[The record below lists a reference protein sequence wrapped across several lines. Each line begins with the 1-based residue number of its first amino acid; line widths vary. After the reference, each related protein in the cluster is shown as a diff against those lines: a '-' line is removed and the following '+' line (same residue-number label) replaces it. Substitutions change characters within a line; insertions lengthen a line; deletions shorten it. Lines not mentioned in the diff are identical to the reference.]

1 MPGTPPPKYRQLTEA
16 LRRRIYSL
24 PVGSAV
30 SSERDLAAEFE
41 VSRMTARRALL
52 ELVDEGLLERHVGR
66 GTFVAVPRMD
76 VHLSL
81 RSFTEDMIA
90 RGKKPGSIVL
100 RFEST
105 NDALD
110 SAFPAETPLV
120 VVHRVRT
127 ADGLP
132 VAMEYSHLDAGM
144 VPGLSA
150 ADAEGSL
157 YEVFR
162 NRYGIRFADGEQSI
176 VAQECPGSIAHSLGV
191 AEHSPVLRMDRVA
204 YAGDRLLEH
213 TRSWYRGDV
222 YQLKATLRLGG

>member
-1 MPGTPPPKYRQLTEA
+1 MPPPKYRKLTEA
-16 LRRRIYSL
+16 LRRRINAM

-66 GTFVAVPRMD
+66 GTFVAVPRMN

-90 RGKKPGSIVL
+90 RGKKPGSVVL
-100 RFEST
+100 RFEET
-105 NDALD
+105 NADLD
-110 SAFPAETPLV
+110 SAFPDETPLV

-127 ADGLP
+127 AEELP
-132 VAMEYSHLDAGM
+132 VAMEYSHLDAEM
-144 VPGLSA
+144 VPGLCVS
-150 ADAEGSL
+150 DAEGSL

-162 NRYGIRFADGEQSI
+162 GRYGIRFTNGEQSI
-176 VAQECPGSIAHSLGV
+176 VAQECPESIGHFLGV
-191 AEHSPVLRMDRVA
+191 AENSPVLRMDRVA
-204 YAGDRLLEH
+204 YVGDRLIEH
-213 TRSWYRGDV
+213 TRSWYRGDI